1 MAWCCNTP
9 RPGTGN
15 AQRERERGEQRGR
28 RCDASRRLL
37 ITYCLPHMIM
47 RTDRSNWIC
56 ITWILSKNSHTRRAQ
71 QSGNCFSAFK
81 TSHDLKIIESSVLT
95 QSSQLAS
102 SVLRLLLPGRQ
113 LLTSQ
118 HRGEQQLLGGR
129 GLLSLKST
137 LHLEAARRSGL
148 SCSGSL
154 CSCVLIVRNNEKRMA
169 GQPAFGTVS
178 NAAFWE
184 IRVGVGRGEAGRGGQ
199 DAGTRRETERR
210 MHANAHEHTCTHI
223 PERACLGSYM
233 CQNTLVFINQPIT
246 KFYLFFFF

>member
-1 MAWCCNTP
+1 M
-9 RPGTGN
+9 
-15 AQRERERGEQRGR
+15 R
-28 RCDASRRLL
+28 RMP
-37 ITYCLPHMIM
+37 CLFGIFLRWWDMWSI
-47 RTDRSNWIC
+47 
-56 ITWILSKNSHTRRAQ
+56 
-71 QSGNCFSAFK
+71 SGKPLVCVFF
-81 TSHDLKIIESSVLT
+81 
-95 QSSQLAS
+95 
-102 SVLRLLLPGRQ
+102 LLLKY
-113 LLTSQ
+113 L
-118 HRGEQQLLGGR
+118 
-129 GLLSLKST
+129 LKST